1 MGEKRA
7 IGESILGD
15 FAECVELKGMPNSV
29 AQNFGCL
36 YPFIADIF
44 KYVHGAA
51 FGCNKCGFNSTLE
64 AGLMVNSSIGEIN
77 A

>member
-15 FAECVELKGMPNSV
+15 FAECVDLKGMPKSV
-29 AQNFGCL
+29 TQNFGCL
-36 YPFIADIF
+36 YAFIADIF
-44 KYVHGAA
+44 KYVNCAA
-51 FGCNKCGFNSTLE
+51 FCYNKCRFNSTLE
-64 AGLMVNSSIGEIN
+64 AALMVKSSSGEEN